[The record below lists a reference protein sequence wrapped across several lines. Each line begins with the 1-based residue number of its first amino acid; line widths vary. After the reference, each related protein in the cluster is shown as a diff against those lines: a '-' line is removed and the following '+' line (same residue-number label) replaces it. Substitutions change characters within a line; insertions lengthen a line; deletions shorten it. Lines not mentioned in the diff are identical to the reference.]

1 MDFRILGPLEV
12 LDEDQPISLGGSKR
26 RAVLALLLLHANET
40 VGADRLI
47 DELWGEQPPATA
59 GKTLQVHV
67 SRLRKELTGDVLVTR
82 GSGYEL
88 VLDPE
93 DLDAHRFEARFG
105 EGRSELADGRPEH
118 ALAALEDALS
128 LWRGPALADL
138 AYEPFA
144 QPEVARLEDLRA
156 AANEQLIEAK
166 LALGRQAEVIAPL
179 ETLIEEHPY
188 RERLRA
194 QLMLAL
200 YRADRQAD
208 ALQAYQNARTRLVEE
223 LGIEP
228 GERLRELER
237 AILAQDPALAQ
248 PAAAPIEP
256 EVVEEEEPP
265 AEPPADLPSG
275 VVTFVLTDI
284 QGSSGMWEADF
295 HAMAAALEE
304 HDGLVAR
311 IAEAHDG
318 SLLKTKGEGDSTL
331 TVFPRASDAVAA
343 AAELHTLLAEV
354 EWPLGPGPRVR
365 VAVYTGEAHERDG
378 DYFGPALNRAAR
390 LRSPAHAGAALVSQ
404 ATAEIVRDRLPPGTG
419 LVELGRRELRGLAR
433 PEHVFELRTDAG
445 GDGGADA
452 RRKTVTVLFACLMD
466 LEPEGEGLDAEARR
480 RVSDRCLEDMRG
492 VLERHGGTVEAYPGD
507 ALMAVYG
514 VPRLHE
520 DDAVRA
526 VRAALELGEGIDT
539 LGDEFGRA
547 LGLRPRV
554 RIGVGTGEVI
564 AETGTAAP
572 AAPAGDAVNVAKRL
586 EERAAAG
593 EILLDERTHLLV
605 RGFAET
611 EPLPEPGSAV
621 RLLDLRPDGERPRGL
636 ESPLVGRAGQIEAL
650 ARAFDTAVAART
662 CHLVTVLGAAGVGK
676 SRLVEEFTSGLG
688 DAATVVGGR
697 CLPYGEGIT
706 FWPLAEIV
714 AGLPEPLADQ
724 LADDPQAD
732 AIAEVVSEAVG
743 HGGSTGATSEKIF
756 WAVRRLF
763 EAMARRRPLVVVV
776 DDLQW
781 AEATF
786 LDLVEHVADLARD
799 APIVV
804 LCMARPELLDAR
816 PGWGGGK
823 LNAASIHLDA
833 LGPDD
838 TRELVTNL
846 LGQATLPREPA
857 DRLAATCE
865 GNPLFAEEL
874 LSMLIDEGRL
884 RREQDAW
891 ALSGDAGRMPVPPTI
906 QSLLGARLEQLP
918 DDERALL
925 ARMAVAGSSFPRDAV
940 RELAPASLEPVVD
953 RCLTALVR
961 RDLIRPDRAS
971 THEDEAF
978 RFRHLLIRDA
988 AYGSLPKEARA
999 ELHERFADWIER
1011 TAGDRLTETEE
1022 ILGYHLEQAHR
1033 FVVELDP
1040 ADADTRD
1047 LAARGSDRL
1056 ASAGR
1061 RALARGDVTAAVR
1074 LLERAAALADGLD
1087 TRRAT
1092 LLPALGGALIEA
1104 GRLADAAEALDDAAR
1119 TAEAAGDDAAA
1130 AHALVQRQFLRLQRG
1145 ESDGTGEVA
1154 AVVDEVL
1161 PVFSRA
1167 GDENGL
1173 SAALR
1178 LRAWCHWIEGSA
1190 ESAAAA
1196 WDEAAA
1202 HASSA
1207 GAEHERTETLLWIA
1221 SSLFFGPAP
1230 VAGAIRRCEAIRA
1243 DVEGNLAAVAEVLQP
1258 LAGLHA
1264 MEGRFDRARELLGS
1278 SEAAFEE
1285 LGLTLNSAVSHHA
1298 ATVELLA
1305 GDPAAAERTLRRGY
1319 ATLEEMGDRAL
1330 LSTTAAFLGQALL
1343 AQGRADEA
1351 EELAAT
1357 SAELAAD
1364 DDLITQAMW
1373 RGVRAR
1379 AALRRGRAEEA
1390 DGLAREAVALANRT
1404 DFVNHRADALADLG
1418 MVLRELGPSAGAQE
1432 AFDEAL
1438 ALYESKGNVV
1448 AAERLR
1454 ADLVAPARL

>member
-1 MDFRILGPLEV
+1 MKLPAPSTRMDFRILGPLEV

-88 VLDPE
+88 VVDPE

-118 ALAALEDALS
+118 ALEALEDALS

-248 PAAAPIEP
+248 PAPKRPEPAPEAAPPEP
-256 EVVEEEEPP
+256 PSDAP

-311 IAEAHDG
+311 IADAHDG

-390 LRSPAHAGAALVSQ
+390 LRSLAHAGAALVSQ

-433 PEHVFELRTDAG
+433 PEHVFELRTDAA

-452 RRKTVTVLFACLMD
+452 RRKTVTVLFACLLD

-526 VRAALELGEGIDT
+526 VRAAVELGEGIDT

-572 AAPAGDAVNVAKRL
+572 PAPAGDAVNVAKRL
-586 EERAAAG
+586 EERAGAG

-611 EPLPEPGSAV
+611 EPLTEPESAV

-636 ESPLVGRAGQIEAL
+636 ESPLVGRAAQIEAL

-714 AGLPEPLADQ
+714 GGLPEPLADQ
-724 LADDPQAD
+724 LADDPQAE

-756 WAVRRLF
+756 WAARRLF

-804 LCMARPELLDAR
+804 LCMARAELLDAR

-833 LGPDD
+833 LGTDD
-838 TRELVTNL
+838 TRELVANL

-891 ALSGDAGRMPVPPTI
+891 ALSGDAGRMPIPPTI

-925 ARMAVAGSSFPRDAV
+925 GADGRG
-940 RELAPASLEPVVD
+940 RELFPAGRGVRARARVARAGGGPLPHGARPARPDPPRQGEHAPGRGVPLPPHPDPRRRLWLAPQGGARRAARALRGLDRAVGGRPAHRDRGDPRLPPRAGPPLRRGAGPSGRGHPGPGGARLGPARVGGAARARPRRRDRGGQAARASGGARGRPRHAAGDAPARPRRRAD
-953 RCLTALVR
+953 RGG
-961 RDLIRPDRAS
+961 P
-971 THEDEAF
+971 
-978 RFRHLLIRDA
+978 
-988 AYGSLPKEARA
+988 
-999 ELHERFADWIER
+999 
-1011 TAGDRLTETEE
+1011 AG
-1022 ILGYHLEQAHR
+1022 G
-1033 FVVELDP
+1033 
-1040 ADADTRD
+1040 
-1047 LAARGSDRL
+1047 RGRG
-1056 ASAGR
+1056 AGR
-1061 RALARGDVTAAVR
+1061 RGPNRGGRRRRAPPRPTRSSSGSSSGSSGASPTAPARWRRWWTRCSRCSAAPVTRTGSRPRCACAPGATGS
-1074 LLERAAALADGLD
+1074 RAAPKRPRRRG
-1087 TRRAT
+1087 TRPR
-1092 LLPALGGALIEA
+1092 
-1104 GRLADAAEALDDAAR
+1104 R
-1119 TAEAAGDDAAA
+1119 TP
-1130 AHALVQRQFLRLQRG
+1130 R
-1145 ESDGTGEVA
+1145 
-1154 AVVDEVL
+1154 
-1161 PVFSRA
+1161 
-1167 GDENGL
+1167 
-1173 SAALR
+1173 
-1178 LRAWCHWIEGSA
+1178 
-1190 ESAAAA
+1190 
-1196 WDEAAA
+1196 
-1202 HASSA
+1202 SA

-1305 GDPAAAERTLRRGY
+1305 GDPAAAERTLRKGY

-1343 AQGRADEA
+1343 AQG
-1351 EELAAT
+1351 
-1357 SAELAAD
+1357 S
-1364 DDLITQAMW
+1364 
-1373 RGVRAR
+1373 GG
-1379 AALRRGRAEEA
+1379 RGR
-1390 DGLAREAVALANRT
+1390 GARGHERGAGGRRRPDHAGHVARS
-1404 DFVNHRADALADLG
+1404 
-1418 MVLRELGPSAGAQE
+1418 PGA
-1432 AFDEAL
+1432 
-1438 ALYESKGNVV
+1438 
-1448 AAERLR
+1448 RR
-1454 ADLVAPARL
+1454 APARPRRGGRRPRPRGRGAREPNRLREPPG

>member
-1 MDFRILGPLEV
+1 MEP
-12 LDEDQPISLGGSKR
+12 P
-26 RAVLALLLLHANET
+26 ET
-40 VGADRLI
+40 
-47 DELWGEQPPATA
+47 
-59 GKTLQVHV
+59 
-67 SRLRKELTGDVLVTR
+67 
-82 GSGYEL
+82 
-88 VLDPE
+88 
-93 DLDAHRFEARFG
+93 
-105 EGRSELADGRPEH
+105 
-118 ALAALEDALS
+118 
-128 LWRGPALADL
+128 
-138 AYEPFA
+138 
-144 QPEVARLEDLRA
+144 
-156 AANEQLIEAK
+156 
-166 LALGRQAEVIAPL
+166 
-179 ETLIEEHPY
+179 
-188 RERLRA
+188 
-194 QLMLAL
+194 
-200 YRADRQAD
+200 
-208 ALQAYQNARTRLVEE
+208 
-223 LGIEP
+223 
-228 GERLRELER
+228 
-237 AILAQDPALAQ
+237 
-248 PAAAPIEP
+248 
-256 EVVEEEEPP
+256 P

-390 LRSPAHAGAALVSQ
+390 LRSLAHAGAALVSQ

-433 PEHVFELRTDAG
+433 PEHVFELRTDAA

-452 RRKTVTVLFACLMD
+452 RRKTVTVLFACLLD

-526 VRAALELGEGIDT
+526 VRAAVELGEGIDT

-586 EERAAAG
+586 EERAGAG

-611 EPLPEPGSAV
+611 EPLTEPESAV
-621 RLLDLRPDGERPRGL
+621 RLVDLRPDGERPRGL
-636 ESPLVGRAGQIEAL
+636 ESPLVGRAGQVEAL

-714 AGLPEPLADQ
+714 GGLPEPLADQ
-724 LADDPQAD
+724 LADDPQAE

-804 LCMARPELLDAR
+804 LCMARAELLDAR

-891 ALSGDAGRMPVPPTI
+891 ALSGDAGRMPIPPTI

-971 THEDEAF
+971 THQGEAF
-978 RFRHLLIRDA
+978 RFRHILIRDA

-1011 TAGDRLTETEE
+1011 SAGDRLTETEE

-1033 FVVELDP
+1033 FVAELGP
-1040 ADADTRD
+1040 PDADTRA

-1119 TAEAAGDDAAA
+1119 TAEAAGDEAAA

-1154 AVVDEVL
+1154 AVVDQVL

-1190 ESAAAA
+1190 EAAAAA

-1373 RGVRAR
+1373 RGVRRAR
-1379 AALRRGRAEEA
+1379 R
-1390 DGLAREAVALANRT
+1390 
-1404 DFVNHRADALADLG
+1404 
-1418 MVLRELGPSAGAQE
+1418 
-1432 AFDEAL
+1432 
-1438 ALYESKGNVV
+1438 
-1448 AAERLR
+1448 
-1454 ADLVAPARL
+1454 APARPRRGGRRPRPRGRGAREPDRLREPPG